1 MIPLP
6 VVVHIAEHTSIR
18 SKRIDVKRNVTRIDE
33 AQRSKPLDSF
43 CFVFTS
49 KLVSQNTQVPKQA

>member
-49 KLVSQNTQVPKQA
+49 TS